1 MLGARM
7 SDEGEALYDTYL
19 DACYSGDAEDP
30 EAFFARHP
38 GLDTTGRERIKALHR
53 VVTEASEHE
62 LPFETLGG
70 YRLLRRLGGG
80 GMGTVYLAEQA
91 SLRRFVALKVI
102 RPELQASP
110 TALKRFE
117 REALAIAKLRHPNA
131 VTIHELGAE
140 GDVRYLAMELV
151 PGRPLREVVTVEK
164 PHLTRVLSWIRQV
177 ALALQ
182 AAHEQGIVHRDVKP
196 GNILI
201 TPEDRAV
208 LLDFGLAHLTE
219 VEATTLTRSFAGSP
233 SYAAPEQ
240 LTGATL
246 DGRTDTYA
254 LGVTLYESITG
265 KLPFDASTME
275 GIFRKVL
282 TEEPT
287 PPHRFNS
294 EIGRAV
300 EIVTLKAM
308 EKRPQDRYA
317 TAADFAADLQA
328 LLDAQPI
335 RARPPSLAT
344 RTRRYARRYPA
355 RAAAAATLAAA
366 VLVFTGYLVYSGWQ
380 EARERGAE
388 ARQLVGQAGTLVD
401 EHRAARSEML
411 EIQGRFR
418 WLTDRIEDSYRTD
431 EQDRELEEV
440 ARQRDALWRRREEIF
455 VGVLDHLRRAEK
467 LDPDVKGADAVRA
480 RLYIEKMEEA
490 LAGRDYV
497 KVGLYRELADR
508 HDPDGKVTAHL
519 RKGARLGVYSHPE
532 GAEVYLFRYEELAKL
547 RPGGERRQVPVPAG
561 VDPASLPRGS
571 WALRVVRGVGGIEAG
586 DLILEVVGHPIRHC
600 VLTAEGDRV
609 PNARSLADVEVPG
622 CVTPAM
628 LAVRGGVSARIH
640 HLGAVRE
647 VVLPQG
653 LVVRTTAAPRFLEPA
668 CRIGT
673 TPLTYPLEPGSY
685 QVVVRAADHEDLV
698 WSFDARPGEA
708 KDSRLVLVPR
718 GMTPAGF
725 VYVAAGPY
733 WIQEHEVTCAE
744 YVAFL
749 NALSAGKRAAHA
761 PRHGREGWKPEPDG
775 AYAVPSDWQPDWPVL
790 GVSYEDATAYA
801 LWRSAR
807 DGRTYA
813 LPTRREWVRAADG
826 DTFRQYSWGNV
837 FRPKWLKSCY
847 ARPTPNPEPVM
858 RYPID
863 ESPYGVYDMCGS
875 AAEWMDDWFRE
886 DANERRLGGS
896 SWGMTD
902 PELFD
907 VWGGMNAAPN
917 VATYNFGFRLVF
929 RGGK

>member
-1 MLGARM
+1 MR
-7 SDEGEALYDTYL
+7 DENVEALYDTYL
-19 DACYSGDAEDP
+19 DACYSGEAEDP
-30 EAFFARHP
+30 EVFFERHP

-53 VVTEASEHE
+53 VVTEASEDKI
-62 LPFETLGG
+62 PFEKLGG

-80 GMGTVYLAEQA
+80 GMGTVYLAEQVA
-91 SLRRFVALKVI
+91 LRRFVALKVI

-117 REALAIAKLRHPNA
+117 REALAIAKLRHRNA
-131 VTIHELGAE
+131 VAIHELGE
-140 GDVRYLAMELV
+140 DKGIRFLAMELV
-151 PGRPLREVVTVEK
+151 PGRPLREVVSVEK
-164 PHLTRVLSWIRQV
+164 PHVTRVLSWIRQV
-177 ALALQ
+177 ALALH

-196 GNILI
+196 GNILV

-335 RARPPSLAT
+335 RARPPSLAA

-355 RAAAAATLAAA
+355 RAATVATLVAA
-366 VLVFTGYLVYSGWQ
+366 VLAFAGYLGYSGWQ
-380 EARERGAE
+380 EARQRRAE
-388 ARQLVGQAGTLVD
+388 ARQLVADAGALVD

-411 EIQGRFR
+411 ETQRRFN
-418 WLTDRIEDSYRTD
+418 WLSDRIEDSYRTD
-431 EQDRELEEV
+431 AQDRELEEV
-440 ARQRDALWRRREEIF
+440 ASRRDALRRRREEIF
-455 VGVLDHLRRAEK
+455 VAVLDQLRRAEK
-467 LDPDVKGADAVRA
+467 LDADVQHADAVRA

-490 LAGRDYV
+490 VASRDYV
-497 KVGLYRELADR
+497 KAELYRELADQ
-508 HDPDGKVTAHL
+508 HDPDGRVTAHL
-519 RKGARLGVYSHPE
+519 RKGASLQLFSQPA
-532 GAEVYLFRYEELAKL
+532 GADVYLFRFQELAKL
-547 RPGGERRQVPVPAG
+547 RPDGDRRLVPVPVG
-561 VDPASLPRGS
+561 VDPESLPLGT
-571 WALRVVRGVGGIEAG
+571 WALRVVSGAGGIEAG
-586 DLILEVVGHPIRHC
+586 DLILEVAGHPIRHC
-600 VLTAEGDRV
+600 VLTPDGERV
-609 PNARSLADVEVPG
+609 PGARSLGDVAEPGG
-622 CVTPAM
+622 CVTPAT
-628 LAVRGGVSARIH
+628 LAERGGVPARVY
-640 HLGAVRE
+640 HLGATRE
-647 VVLPQG
+647 VELTKG
-653 LVVRTTAAPRFLEPA
+653 LSVRTTAAPRFLAPA
-668 CRIGT
+668 SLIGT
-673 TPLTYPLEPGSY
+673 APLVYPLEPASY
-685 QVVVRAADHEDLV
+685 QVVLRAPDHEDLL

-708 KDSRLVLVPR
+708 KSARLVLVPR
-718 GMTPAGF
+718 GLTPAGF
-725 VYVAAGPY
+725 VHVAPGLF
-733 WIQEHEVTCAE
+733 WIQEHEVTCAD
-744 YVAFL
+744 YLAFL
-749 NALSAGKRAAHA
+749 HALPAGQRARHA
-761 PRHGREGWKPEPDG
+761 PRHGADGWKPEPDG
-775 AYAVPSDWQPDWPVL
+775 TYAFPADWQPDWPVL

-813 LPTRREWVRAADG
+813 LPTRKEWVRAADG
-826 DTFRQYSWGNV
+826 DTFRQYAWGNV

-886 DANERRLGGS
+886 DNNERRLGGS

-907 VWGGMNAAPN
+907 VWGGMSAAPD
-917 VATYNFGFRLVF
+917 VATYNFGFRLIF
-929 RGGK
+929 RASE